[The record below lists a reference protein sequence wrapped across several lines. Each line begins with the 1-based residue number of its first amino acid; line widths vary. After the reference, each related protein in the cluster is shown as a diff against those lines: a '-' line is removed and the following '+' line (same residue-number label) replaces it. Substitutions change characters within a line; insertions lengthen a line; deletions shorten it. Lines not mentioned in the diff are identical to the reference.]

1 MHCTESVTLAVVKS
15 VNPYLGHA
23 VVNDVVVASKRITC
37 HNAPTTMLLRN
48 GLLIT
53 ITTAA
58 PVDHAWC
65 THTAQ
70 HMIEAPG
77 GLNKNEAVA
86 PVQSDM
92 RYRAM
97 LQSVTYVHMKCM
109 RTHSSIAKRPSSHRH
124 SCFSDMLGDPPL
136 ANAYVARVIAP
147 APAQR
152 IVEKV
157 GVVIRI
163 AFSIFT
169 EPSIQLQTIR

>member
-1 MHCTESVTLAVVKS
+1 MVCEPIA
-15 VNPYLGHA
+15 
-23 VVNDVVVASKRITC
+23 
-37 HNAPTTMLLRN
+37 
-48 GLLIT
+48 
-53 ITTAA
+53 TAA
-58 PVDHAWC
+58 PVDHTCC
-65 THTAQ
+65 THTAK
-70 HMIEAPG
+70 HRIEAPG
-77 GLNKNEAVA
+77 GPNKNEAVA

-92 RYRAM
+92 RYSAI
-97 LQSVTYVHMKCM
+97 LQSVTYAHMKCM
-109 RTHSSIAKRPSSHRH
+109 RTHSSIAKRTSSHRH